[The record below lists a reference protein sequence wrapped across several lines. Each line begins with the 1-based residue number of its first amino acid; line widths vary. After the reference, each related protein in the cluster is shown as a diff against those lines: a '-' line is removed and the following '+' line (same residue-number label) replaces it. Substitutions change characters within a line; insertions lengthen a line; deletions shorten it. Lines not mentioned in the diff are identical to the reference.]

1 MVRPRRPLPE
11 ARVPEEFAR
20 LCVDRGLPA
29 LVVSGLRF
37 GEIPEFP
44 GTEVILGGH
53 FAVAVGGPVVARSGS
68 GAGCGAASRRR
79 PRANQVR
86 TAS

>member
-1 MVRPRRPLPE
+1 M
-11 ARVPEEFAR
+11 PEEFAR

-53 FAVAVGGPVVARSGS
+53 FAVAVGGTVVDWTARQFNP
-68 GAGCGAASRRR
+68 AALVPEVVPLGQWRGVWQGIAATA
-79 PRANQVR
+79 PR
-86 TAS
+86 